1 MSQTLIQVRT
11 DGPPNARIMIVG
23 EAPGSEEVQTG
34 IPFSGASG
42 QELNRMLHEA
52 GIMRSECFVTNVCRQ
67 QPAGNRIELFIPK
80 AKKDVT
86 PDCVQFR
93 DKRVKPCVRAG
104 AELLAQEIQL
114 VKPTLIIALGN
125 VSLWAL
131 TGQWGI
137 TDWRG
142 SMLEQDL
149 VPGVPCKVIPT
160 YHPAALF
167 RQWSWRPVLV
177 HDLKRAK
184 KESASR
190 EYSRPQYNFITRP
203 SFERAA
209 HTIEELLAKAN
220 ASPFKLSVDIETR
233 GGHIACIGLAW
244 SKLDAICIPFM
255 DVAHR
260 EGYWNEDEE
269 AALVFALRVLF
280 AHPNCHIVGQNFLYD
295 AQYIYRWW
303 HFIPNLK
310 RDTMIAQHACF
321 STLPKGLDFLSSMY
335 CEYHTYWK
343 GESKD
348 WDPKIGEDQ
357 LWVYNCKDAVI
368 TYEVDEA
375 IQGVVDQLG
384 LREQHDF
391 QQSMFYPVL
400 EAMIQGVRIDKAE
413 RSRFASELMEEMTAR
428 EHWFR
433 EVLGHPLNPRSPQ
446 QMQKLFYDDFKQPT
460 IWKRTPAGPKPTL
473 DESALRKIR
482 SREPLLRPLVNK
494 ILEYRSLGVF
504 FGTFV
509 SAPLDIDDRMR
520 CSYNIAGT
528 DTYRLSS
535 SENAFGSG
543 TNLQNVPAGGE
554 EEEIDLT
561 LPNVRKLFI
570 PDPGKTMFDL
580 DLSKADLRIVV
591 WEADEPE
598 MKAMLREGKDPYVEI
613 AREFYRDPT
622 IRKLRD
628 DGSVNPKYDTFKRFA
643 HGTHYLGSARGIAE
657 RIGVTVAEAERT
669 QRWYFA
675 KFRRIKIWQ
684 DDVVARMKSKRF
696 VQNVFGYRKYEFD
709 RIDDDALREAAAWIP
724 QSTIG
729 LLINRIWKNLRHNSS
744 IVQVG
749 KVEVLL
755 QVHDSLTGQF
765 VTAERET
772 ALKLLEES
780 GKVLLPY
787 ADPLIIPIGVK
798 VSDASW
804 GACK

>member
-1 MSQTLIQVRT
+1 MLIQVRT
-11 DGPPNARIMIVG
+11 DGPPTARIMIVG
-23 EAPGSEEVQTG
+23 EAPGNEEVQTG

-67 QPAGNRIELFIPK
+67 QPAGNDISKFIPK

-93 DKRVKPCVRAG
+93 DKRVKPCVREG
-104 AELLAQEIQL
+104 AELLAREIEL
-114 VKPTLIIALGN
+114 VKPVLIIALGN
-125 VSLWAL
+125 VALWAL
-131 TGQWGI
+131 TGKWGI

-142 SMLEQDL
+142 SQLEQDL
-149 VPGVPCKVIPT
+149 VPSARCKVIPT

-167 RQWSWRPVLV
+167 RQWTWRPTLV

-184 KESASR
+184 RESASR
-190 EYSRPQYNFITRP
+190 DYSSPRYNFITRP
-203 SFERAA
+203 SFEQAM
-209 HTIEELLAKAN
+209 TKLDELLPACGHAN
-220 ASPFKLSVDIETR
+220 VMKLSVDIETR
-233 GGHIACIGLAW
+233 GGHIACIGFAW

-255 DVAHR
+255 DVQHKA
-260 EGYWNEDEE
+260 GYWNEDEE
-269 AALVFALRVLF
+269 LALLTRIRELLS
-280 AHPNCHIVGQNFLYD
+280 HPNCHVIGQNFLYD

-310 RDTMIAQHACF
+310 RDTMIGHHACF
-321 STLPKGLDFLSSMY
+321 STLPKGLDYLSSMY
-335 CEYHTYWK
+335 CEHHVYWK

-348 WDPKIGEDQ
+348 WDPAVGEDQ

-368 TYEVDEA
+368 TYEVDEE
-375 IQGVVDQLG
+375 IQKNVDSMG
-384 LREQHDF
+384 LRGPHDF
-391 QQSMFYPVL
+391 QQLMFYPVL
-400 EAMIQGVRIDKAE
+400 DAMIAGVRIDKTK
-413 RSRFASELMEEMTAR
+413 RSSFASELQEEMSAR
-428 EHWFR
+428 EQWFKD
-433 EVLGHPLNPRSPQ
+433 VLGHPLNPRSPQ
-446 QMQKLFYDDFKQPT
+446 QMQKLFYEDCKQAV
-460 IWKRTPAGPKPTL
+460 IYKRTPAGPKPTL
-473 DESALRKIR
+473 DDSALQKIK
-482 SREPLLRPLVNK
+482 SREPLLRPLINK
-494 ILEYRSLGVF
+494 ISEYRSLGVF

-509 SAPLDIDDRMR
+509 SAPLDTDDRMR

-543 TNLQNVPAGGE
+543 TNLQNVPGGGE
-554 EEEIDLT
+554 FDEGSELQ
-561 LPNVRKLFI
+561 LPNVKKLFV
-570 PDPGKTMFDL
+570 PDVGQTMFDL

-591 WEADEPE
+591 WEADETE

-622 IRKLRD
+622 IAKLRS

-657 RIGVTVAEAERT
+657 RIGITVHEAERT

-675 KFRRIKIWQ
+675 KFPRIKVWQ
-684 DDVVARMKSKRF
+684 DRTIATMKAKHF
-696 VQNVFGYRKYEFD
+696 VQNIFGYRRYEFD
-709 RIDDDALREAAAWIP
+709 RITDDALREAMAWIP

-729 LLINRIWKNLRHNSS
+729 LLINKIWQNLRAHK
-744 IVQVG
+744 IQ
-749 KVEVLL
+749 VLL

-765 VTAERET
+765 PTAEKD
-772 ALKLLEES
+772 AKLS
-780 GKVLLPY
+780 IISKVGGIVLPY
-787 ADPLIIPIGVK
+787 AEPLIIPIGVK
-798 VSDASW
+798 TSEESW

>member
-1 MSQTLIQVRT
+1 MGTVIQVRT
-11 DGPPNARIMIVG
+11 DGPTNAKIMIVG
-23 EAPGSEEVQTG
+23 EAPGNDEVVQG
-34 IPFSGASG
+34 VPFVGASG

-67 QPAGNRIELFIPK
+67 QPAGNKIELFIPV

-93 DKRVKPCVRAG
+93 DKKVKPCVREG
-104 AELLAQEIQL
+104 AELLAQEINL
-114 VKPTLIIALGN
+114 VKPNLIIALGN

-137 TDWRG
+137 GNWRG

-149 VPGVPCKVIPT
+149 VPGLKCKVIPT

-167 RQWSWRPVLV
+167 RQWTWRPTLV
-177 HDLKRAK
+177 HDLRRAK
-184 KESASR
+184 RESASR
-190 EYSRPQYNFITRP
+190 EYSRPHYDFIIRP
-203 SFERAA
+203 SFAQAMERLEVLYAKCQEGP
-209 HTIEELLAKAN
+209 TKLA
-220 ASPFKLSVDIETR
+220 VDIETR
-233 GGHIACIGLAW
+233 AGHMACIGLAW
-244 SKLDAICIPFM
+244 SKFDALCIPLM
-255 DVAHR
+255 CVER
-260 EGYWNEDEE
+260 KEGYWNEDEE
-269 AALVFALRVLF
+269 LAIVEVLRQLLT
-280 AHPNCHIVGQNFLYD
+280 HPNCHVIGQNFLYD

-335 CEYHTYWK
+335 CEDHVYWK

-348 WDPKIGEDQ
+348 WDPKVGEDQ
-357 LWVYNCKDAVI
+357 LWAYNCKDCI
-368 TYEVDEA
+368 KTFEVDEA
-375 IQGVVDQLG
+375 QQALVDQLG
-384 LREQHDF
+384 VRGPHDF
-391 QQSMFYPVL
+391 QQSMFWPVL
-400 EAMIQGVRIDKAE
+400 DAMIKGVRIDKVV
-413 RSRFASELMEEMTAR
+413 RSRFASELQEEMAAR
-428 EHWFR
+428 EQWFR
-433 EVLGHPLNPRSPQ
+433 DVLGHDLNPRSPA
-446 QMQKLFYDDFKQPT
+446 QMQRLFYEDFKQPVVY
-460 IWKRTPAGPKPTL
+460 KRTPKGPKPTL
-473 DESALRKIR
+473 DEAALRRIKA
-482 SREPLLRPLVNK
+482 REPLLQPLVHK
-494 ILEYRSLGVF
+494 ILEHRSLGVF

-554 EEEIDLT
+554 EEELELT
-561 LPNVRKLFI
+561 LPNVRKLFV
-570 PDPGKTMFDL
+570 PDPGKTMFDI

-628 DGSVNPKYDTFKRFA
+628 DGTVNPKYDTFKRFA

-669 QRWYFA
+669 QKWYLS
-675 KFRRIKIWQ
+675 KFRRIKVWQ
-684 DDVVARMKSKRF
+684 DDMKAKLRSKRY
-696 VQNVFGYRKYEFD
+696 VENIFGYRKYEFD
-709 RIDDDALREAAAWIP
+709 RINEDAERAAAAWVP

-729 LLINRIWKNLRHNSS
+729 LLINRIWQNLR
-744 IVQVG
+744 
-749 KVEVLL
+749 KLEEVEVLL

-765 VTAERET
+765 PTHQKEA
-772 ALKLLEES
+772 KLAQITEG
-780 GKVLLPY
+780 GKIVLPY
-787 ADPLIIPIGVK
+787 PDPLVIPIGIK
-798 VSDASW
+798 VSEESW